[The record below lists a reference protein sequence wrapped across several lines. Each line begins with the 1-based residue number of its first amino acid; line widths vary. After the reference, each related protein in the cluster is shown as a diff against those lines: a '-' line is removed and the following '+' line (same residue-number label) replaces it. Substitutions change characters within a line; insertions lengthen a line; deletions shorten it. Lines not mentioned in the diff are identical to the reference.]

1 MTIFFS
7 PSSCKVSL
15 DALKL
20 RIPSREVK
28 DLLELKRKLTLL
40 RATVTR
46 DLKETGSPGSTEIT
60 FKVRSFRY
68 PVALTRHK
76 VSSGSALARH

>member
-1 MTIFFS
+1 M
-7 PSSCKVSL
+7 
-15 DALKL
+15 
-20 RIPSREVK
+20 
-28 DLLELKRKLTLL
+28 KRKLTLL